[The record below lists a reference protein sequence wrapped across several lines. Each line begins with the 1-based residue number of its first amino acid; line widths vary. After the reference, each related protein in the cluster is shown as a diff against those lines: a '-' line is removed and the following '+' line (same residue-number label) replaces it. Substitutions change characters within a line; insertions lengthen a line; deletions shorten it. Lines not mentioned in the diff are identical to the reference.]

1 MNTINIDTFDFF
13 RELSHNN
20 NRDWFAANKHRW
32 NAIHDD
38 FVAFTDALLN
48 VMRAHDPS
56 LQNASADKCVYRIYR
71 DVRFSPDKSPYKR
84 HIACFLPSGGLK
96 RCGVPGY
103 YLQLGM
109 DSNGLP
115 AGCSLGGGIFMPSSA
130 ALSAI
135 RQEIFYNIEEFLSV
149 VHNPHYMKYF
159 DDSFFTVKKLSRV
172 PKGYPADWPYGQYL
186 KYKDYTSMCVWP
198 EESAFE
204 NDFFDRVVDAFRAT
218 LPLNMFVQKAMYDL
232 L

>member
-1 MNTINIDTFDFF
+1 M
-13 RELSHNN
+13 
-20 NRDWFAANKHRW
+20 ANKDRW
-32 NAIHDD
+32 NVIHAD
-38 FVAFTDALLN
+38 FIDFTDSLLE
-48 VMRAHDPS
+48 VMRSYDPS
-56 LQNASADKCVYRIYR
+56 LMGVSADKCVYRIYR

-84 HIACFLPSGGLK
+84 HIACFLPSGGMK

-115 AGCSLGGGIFMPSSA
+115 AGCSLGGGVFMPSPV

-135 RQEIFYNIEEFLSV
+135 RQEIFYNFEEFVSIIR
-149 VHNPHYMKYF
+149 NPHYAKYY
-159 DDSFFTVKKLSRV
+159 DESFFTIKKLSRV
-172 PKGYPADWPYGQYL
+172 PKGYPGDWPYGEYL

-204 NDFFDRVVDAFRAT
+204 MDFFERVVDAFQAT
-218 LPLNMFVQKAMYDL
+218 LPLNKFILKAMYEL
-232 L
+232 M